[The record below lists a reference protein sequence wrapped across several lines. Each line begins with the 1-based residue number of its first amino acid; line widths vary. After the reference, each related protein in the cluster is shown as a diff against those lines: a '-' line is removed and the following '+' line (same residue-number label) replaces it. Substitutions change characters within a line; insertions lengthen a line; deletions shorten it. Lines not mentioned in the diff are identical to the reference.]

1 MNKEL
6 VIQVSIYMYDKCF
19 VCPKLNIPQSYP
31 VTKHTSALS
40 CYCCLQSQ
48 SKGKLRMLSGL
59 SLEHMVLGSKHIFPR
74 VVYGIK
80 QIADGKKG
88 DLAEYSSAIG
98 EFRPF

>member
-1 MNKEL
+1 ML
-6 VIQVSIYMYDKCF
+6 LLF
-19 VCPKLNIPQSYP
+19 T
-31 VTKHTSALS
+31 VTEQRQIKNVKWTFFGTYGLGLKAYLS
-40 CYCCLQSQ
+40 TW
-48 SKGKLRMLSGL
+48 
-59 SLEHMVLGSKHIFPR
+59 